1 MQKAR
6 HFLPSHFR
14 PFSSS
19 RKYGRPSNA
28 LYVME
33 SKSNLPLFLLTD
45 LDSINVLWK
54 DLFDVVMRSIV
65 AEVAQKSAIVLV
77 SNFQLN
83 IKGEKPS
90 VSDDS

>member
-1 MQKAR
+1 
-6 HFLPSHFR
+6 
-14 PFSSS
+14 
-19 RKYGRPSNA
+19 
-28 LYVME
+28 ME